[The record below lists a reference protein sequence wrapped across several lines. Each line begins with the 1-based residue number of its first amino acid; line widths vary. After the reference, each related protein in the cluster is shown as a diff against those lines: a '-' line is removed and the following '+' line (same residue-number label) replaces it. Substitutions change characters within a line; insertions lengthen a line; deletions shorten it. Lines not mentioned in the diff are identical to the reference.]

1 MSSKSKLDFDAIF
14 IDSTMYTVTD
24 MPDWVDIEEEGPEL
38 FRLNMAYR
46 INTDMTK
53 GIFPYRGV
61 IKKGEPWGH
70 RKPGIYLKRDEYNR
84 WHVKMIYPR
93 REEAQSYKPDKV
105 KSMVSA
111 IIGNDIE
118 PDEFKE
124 LTVDVSKGDSFM
136 PPLRTND
143 DFLNKLVKMG
153 IRLKDA
159 PFAPYG
165 KRLKAL
171 AMNKASGIE
180 GTNMMN
186 NIKRG
191 ILINKAMSPSRAM
204 ACTDTWEMEMALVIR
219 DKPGAS
225 NPMFEDGS
233 MLVIYPNGEPYYIDP
248 DKLID
253 SEELINEA
261 ILETNKNSN
270 NNEED
275 MSDD

>member
-1 MSSKSKLDFDAIF
+1 
-14 IDSTMYTVTD
+14 
-24 MPDWVDIEEEGPEL
+24 
-38 FRLNMAYR
+38 
-46 INTDMTK
+46 
-53 GIFPYRGV
+53 
-61 IKKGEPWGH
+61 
-70 RKPGIYLKRDEYNR
+70 
-84 WHVKMIYPR
+84 
-93 REEAQSYKPDKV
+93 
-105 KSMVSA
+105 
-111 IIGNDIE
+111 
-118 PDEFKE
+118 
-124 LTVDVSKGDSFM
+124 
-136 PPLRTND
+136 
-143 DFLNKLVKMG
+143 MG

-233 MLVIYPNGEPYYIDP
+233 MLVIYPNGEPYDIDP